1 MNVSEGLRLASP
13 HLVEIADNQIWL
25 KGGKCKSCGKL
36 SFPFSTICCFCQE
49 EQMMPSR
56 LARSGKLYAFSVVH
70 AAAKNWRV
78 PYVLGYVDLADGIR
92 VLSHIEA
99 DPKDLRVDMNV
110 ALDMGVIRTDGDG
123 TPVYSYV
130 FEPDAGARR

>member
-1 MNVSEGLRLASP
+1 MNANEGLRLASP

-49 EQMMPSR
+49 EQMTPAR
-56 LARSGKLYAFSVVH
+56 LARDGRLYAFSIVH
-70 AAAKNWRV
+70 AAAKGWRV

-99 DPKDLRVDMNV
+99 DPK
-110 ALDMGVIRTDGDG
+110 
-123 TPVYSYV
+123 
-130 FEPDAGARR
+130 